1 MVAEGT
7 GHGGAA
13 GLREDCLRVTE
24 AASCEELLQQTV
36 AFTRQLGFETV
47 AAMVAL
53 DQPCGPTEFH
63 TLHNTPPSYR
73 DHFEDMDEG
82 RRCPVMQYCKHSA
95 RPLAWNQHT
104 YTAAGLG
111 EMWEA
116 QAAHGLRVGLAVAW
130 HLPRGR
136 HFFIGVDRDQALPA
150 CRIELS
156 RLTAELQLFAAH
168 AQEAALRLLDRR
180 DTPAGRPGLTA
191 REREA
196 LCWTMEGKTA
206 WEAGR
211 ILGISE
217 QTVARHLQNAAR
229 KLDAVNKHQAV
240 IKALRLGLLN

>member
-1 MVAEGT
+1 MVEGN
-7 GHGGAA
+7 GLGGAV

-24 AASCEELLQQTV
+24 ATSREELLLQTI
-36 AFTRQLGFETV
+36 AFARQLGFETV
-47 AAMVAL
+47 ATMVVL
-53 DQPCGPTEFH
+53 DRPCGDPAFH

-73 DHFEDMDEG
+73 DEFQDMEQG
-82 RRCPVMQYCKHSA
+82 RRCPVMQHCKHSA

-111 EMWEA
+111 EMWEG
-116 QAAHGLRVGLAVAW
+116 QAAHGLGVGLAVAW

-150 CRIELS
+150 CRVELT
-156 RLTAELQLFAAH
+156 RLTAELQLFGAH
-168 AQEAALRLLDRR
+168 AQEAALRLLDPRE
-180 DTPAGRPGLTA
+180 TPAVRPALTA

-217 QTVARHLQNAAR
+217 QTVARHLQNAIR

-240 IKALRLGLLN
+240 IKALRLGLLG